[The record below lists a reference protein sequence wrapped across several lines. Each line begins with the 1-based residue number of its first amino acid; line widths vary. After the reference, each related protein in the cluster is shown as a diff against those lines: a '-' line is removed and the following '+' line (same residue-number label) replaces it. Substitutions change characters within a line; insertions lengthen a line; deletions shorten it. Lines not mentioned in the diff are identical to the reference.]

1 MSTIDSN
8 DKLNMDEVTPP
19 FPVPETGN
27 TGGSNI
33 TTDEITPPFP
43 GSPTEDGEPEII
55 K

>member
-8 DKLNMDEVTPP
+8 NKLKLDEVTPP

-27 TGGSNI
+27 AGGGIS
-33 TTDEITPPFP
+33 TDEITPPFP
-43 GSPTEDGEPEII
+43 GSPKQDGEPDNV